1 MRRNNMKELLEAIDM
16 GLNNRYVVLDG
27 DEHTLCVKDRETGKH
42 FDIIVKETEE

>member
-1 MRRNNMKELLEAIDM
+1 MKELLEAIDM